1 MDQLRWIL
9 LGLGALII
17 IGVYVHGSWQTI
29 REKGWP
35 QWRRKSAEDS
45 DRIEPDALYGD
56 DGIVGEVRVT
66 RLDDTEFEPAP
77 EPEPEPEPDWEL
89 DLGLDDEPQP
99 DLEPAPAA
107 APVFEGEEKVIVLTV
122 MAPKGVQY
130 AGDALA
136 EVAEDCGLRLTE
148 QGVFRRGVDT
158 DAGTVAAYTIANILE
173 PGTFEQSRLAEQMTP
188 GVVMIM
194 QLPGPFDGPSTF
206 EQMLATARTI
216 VERLGGQLL
225 DGRRCDLNAQSI
237 EHMREELLE
246 YRRRSQLA
254 DRRSS

>member
-9 LGLGALII
+9 LGLGALVIV
-17 IGVYVHGSWQTI
+17 GVYVHGSWQTI

-35 QWRRKSAEDS
+35 QWPRKSAESS

-56 DGIVGEVRVT
+56 DGVIGEVKVT
-66 RLDDTEFEPAP
+66 RID
-77 EPEPEPEPDWEL
+77 EPEPEREPELESEPEWEL
-89 DLGLDDEPQP
+89 DLGLEDDVEI
-99 DLEPAPAA
+99 APELTPEEGSAV
-107 APVFEGEEKVIVLTV
+107 PEGEQKVVVLTV

-136 EVAEDCGLRLTE
+136 EVAETCGLKLTD

-158 DAGTVAAYTIANILE
+158 DSGTVAAYTIANILE
-173 PGTFEQSRLAEQMTP
+173 PGTFEQSKLAEQMTP

-225 DGRRCDLNAQSI
+225 DGRRCDLNSQSI

-254 DRRSS
+254 DRRSP

>member
-35 QWRRKSAEDS
+35 QWRRKSADEH
-45 DRIEPDALYGD
+45 DRIEPDSLYGD
-56 DGIVGEVRVT
+56 DGVIGEVRVT
-66 RLDDTEFEPAP
+66 RLDEPEPEPEPELEPEWELDLGLDDDLPP
-77 EPEPEPEPDWEL
+77 EPEPEPEPE
-89 DLGLDDEPQP
+89 
-99 DLEPAPAA
+99 
-107 APVFEGEEKVIVLTV
+107 PVFEGEEKIVVLTV

-130 AGDALA
+130 TGDALA
-136 EVAEDCGLRLTE
+136 EVAESCGLKLTD

-158 DAGTVAAYTIANILE
+158 DSGTVAAYTIANILE
-173 PGTFEQSRLAEQMTP
+173 PGTFEQSHLAEQMTP

-254 DRRSS
+254 DRRSP

>member
-17 IGVYVHGSWQTI
+17 VGVYVHGSWQTI

-35 QWRRKSAEDS
+35 QWPRRKSESS

-56 DGIVGEVRVT
+56 DGVIGEVKIT
-66 RLDDTEFEPAP
+66 RLDEPGP
-77 EPEPEPEPDWEL
+77 EPELEPEPEWEL
-89 DLGLDDEPQP
+89 DLGLEDDVEIAP
-99 DLEPAPAA
+99 DTAPDT
-107 APVFEGEEKVIVLTV
+107 PTGFEGEQKVMVLTV

-136 EVAEDCGLRLTE
+136 EVAEACGLKLTD

-173 PGTFEQSRLAEQMTP
+173 PGTFERSKLAEQMTP

-206 EQMLATARTI
+206 EQMLATARTL
-216 VERLGGQLL
+216 VDRLGGQLL
-225 DGRRCDLNAQSI
+225 DGRRCDLNSQSI

-254 DRRSS
+254 DRRGL